1 MKIVVICEGATEAA
15 LMQGLRDFV
24 QSRAVHEKRVGVSSR
39 SLDGPTIR
47 RKLDR
52 VARNLLEQD
61 DVVGVVAL
69 SDVHPYYKN
78 AKETKDALRR
88 CAGSADKN
96 PNFRAHA
103 AQFEVEAW
111 ILPFW
116 DEIAKH
122 LSVNAASPGANPE
135 QVNGQKPPSHHFKE
149 LYRRAKREFDKVLD
163 GPRWLKSERLAS
175 AAGHCPELKSF
186 LNSLLELAGADK
198 LT

>member
-15 LMQGLRDFV
+15 LQQGLRDFV
-24 QSRAVHEKRVGVSSR
+24 QVHAAADRRVGVTMR
-39 SLDGPTIR
+39 SLDGPTLR
-47 RKLDR
+47 KKLDR
-52 VARNLLEQD
+52 VAGNLLAQD

-69 SDVHPYYKN
+69 SDVHPYYKS
-78 AKETKDALRR
+78 AKETKNALRR
-88 CAGSADKN
+88 YAGSADKN

-116 DEIAKH
+116 NEIAKQ
-122 LSVNAASPGANPE
+122 LNVSAASPGANPE
-135 QVNGQKPPSHHFKE
+135 QVNGRKPPSHHLKE
-149 LYRRAKREFDKVLD
+149 LFRRAKREFDKVLD
-163 GPRWLKSERLAS
+163 GPRWLKSERLAT

-186 LNSLLELAGADK
+186 LNSLLELACADK